1 MAPRRRTYHHGDLEE
16 ALLGAAERLIAE
28 KGVLG
33 FSLREAARE
42 VGVDPAA
49 CYRHFRDRDAVLH
62 ALARRGFT
70 RLAQQM
76 ERAVA
81 RTRTPQTAL
90 RALGHAYV
98 AFASERPSEFRVMFG
113 PNGLGARDPRLRGD
127 YERGGFDI
135 LLDTLRGWKTA
146 TPAPEVERLAMVL
159 WAGVHGV
166 ASLVVDGAWRI
177 GEEERDS
184 IIDQLLDRMLA

>member
-1 MAPRRRTYHHGDLEE
+1 
-16 ALLGAAERLIAE
+16 
-28 KGVLG
+28 VLG

-42 VGVDPAA
+42 VGVDAAA

-70 RLAQQM
+70 RLARQM
-76 ERAVA
+76 EHAVA
-81 RTRTPQTAL
+81 RTRSPQTAL
-90 RALGHAYV
+90 RALGRAYV

-135 LLDTLRGWKTA
+135 LVETLRGWKTGNP
-146 TPAPEVERLAMVL
+146 PAEIERLAMVL

-177 GEEERDS
+177 TDADRDA
-184 IIDQLLDRMLA
+184 ILDELLDRLLA